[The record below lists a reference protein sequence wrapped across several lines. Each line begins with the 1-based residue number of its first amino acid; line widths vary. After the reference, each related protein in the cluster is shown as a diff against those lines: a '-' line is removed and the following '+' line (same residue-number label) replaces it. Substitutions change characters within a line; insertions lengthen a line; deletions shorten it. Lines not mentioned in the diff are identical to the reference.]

1 MSDDKLFGGESVLS
15 FRLESDRR
23 NFLRWAGAVG
33 VGASLVAGG
42 IAEAPLASAAGRV
55 DSAASEDGDLGI
67 LNYALTLE
75 YLESDFY
82 TKGVKQGVVSGRELS
97 LVRPIRDH
105 EDAHVQAL
113 LATIKKLGGT
123 PVDKPGIKYPSGTF
137 GSRTSFLTTAA
148 TFEEVGVTAYHGQ
161 VPLIKSGV
169 ILGAAA
175 SIAGV
180 ESRHAAVIHTLI
192 ETNPFPAPIEKHRTK
207 SEVLA
212 IVKPFLA

>member
-1 MSDDKLFGGESVLS
+1 MADKQLFGGESMLS
-15 FRLESDRR
+15 FGLESDRR

-33 VGASLVAGG
+33 VGAALVAGG
-42 IAEAPLASAAGRV
+42 VAEAPLAAAAGKT
-55 DSAASEDGDLGI
+55 ASDTGDLGI

-82 TKGVKQGVVSGRELS
+82 QKALAANLLSGRELA
-97 LVRPIRDH
+97 LVKPIRAH
-105 EDAHVQAL
+105 EAAHVDAL
-113 LATIKKLGGT
+113 TSTIKSLGGT
-123 PVDKPGIKYPSGTF
+123 PVAKPGITYPKGVF
-137 GSRTSFLTTAA
+137 ASRSSVLNNAV

-180 ESRHAAVIHTLI
+180 ESRHAAVLHTLLG
-192 ETNPFPAPIEKHRTK
+192 TNPVPNKIEAHRTK

-212 IVKPFLA
+212 IVKPFLS